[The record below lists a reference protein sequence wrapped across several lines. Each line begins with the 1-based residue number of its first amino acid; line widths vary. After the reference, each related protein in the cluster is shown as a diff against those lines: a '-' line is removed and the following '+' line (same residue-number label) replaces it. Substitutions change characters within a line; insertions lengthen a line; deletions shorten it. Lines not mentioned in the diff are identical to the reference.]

1 MEDLDSQ
8 SNKEEGL
15 AAVHAEEDS
24 EAGAE
29 EGEALETEGVV
40 DVGVS
45 MTTLEAGEEVA
56 VTGKVTGSRE
66 VAGVVV
72 VGAEVAEGQRLA

>member
-45 MTTLEAGEEVA
+45 MTTCEFDALLLWV
-56 VTGKVTGSRE
+56 
-66 VAGVVV
+66 
-72 VGAEVAEGQRLA
+72 

>member
-29 EGEALETEGVV
+29 GGEASETEGVV
-40 DVGVS
+40 DEGVS
-45 MTTLEAGEEVA
+45 MTTCEFDALLLWV
-56 VTGKVTGSRE
+56 
-66 VAGVVV
+66 
-72 VGAEVAEGQRLA
+72 